1 MVELSEYIQEKYIAN
16 EVLYESLKDSITC
29 IICTNIIIE
38 PTMCMNCQKAYCR
51 KCIGHWNNIKNYC
64 PNKCDNPEYRKS
76 VVVAN
81 LLSKLDFICK
91 ECSNIVNYDQIEKHI
106 ASKCNTVEINYKINL
121 KDSNEDGI
129 LKKLNKRKK
138 DKKKF
143 DSQIQTKMKSKYIY
157 LL

>member
-1 MVELSEYIQEKYIAN
+1 M
-16 EVLYESLKDSITC
+16 
-29 IICTNIIIE
+29 
-38 PTMCMNCQKAYCR
+38 
-51 KCIGHWNNIKNYC
+51 
-64 PNKCDNPEYRKS
+64 
-76 VVVAN
+76 
-81 LLSKLDFICK
+81 
-91 ECSNIVNYDQIEKHI
+91 EKHI
-106 ASKCNTVEINYKINL
+106 TYKCNTVEINYKINL